1 MNQISSLSP
10 RPNSRETWIILPILI
25 VLLVGGYFRFTG
37 LDWDANHHLHPDE
50 RFLTSVATALQPVYD
65 PISYLKTSESTLNP
79 YNANYGFYVYG
90 NFPMTFVRMSAQVL
104 TDFCSDFEDLCA
116 YTYTAY
122 DGVHLVGRFF
132 SGFVDLV
139 SVLFIF
145 LIGRRL
151 YDWRAGFLGA
161 LLLAMAVMPIQ
172 QSHFF
177 TMDNWAA
184 ALTTVTMYMAV
195 RASEAGERKR
205 WWVLFGLFLGLSVA
219 SRINIAPLALM
230 AGVAGLIWL
239 ARRSEGGNL
248 WAYVQTVTGSV
259 DLQRIV
265 LGGLLAAFVS
275 IVIFR
280 LAQPYA
286 FADSAIAAQESLEIG
301 EEPSPIVVAIK
312 GIVGFNPQFVSNMEE
327 IQGQQSPEA
336 SFPPALQWTDRA
348 PLLFPFTNMVL
359 YGMGITAG
367 LMAWAGFVWA
377 LMKVVRTRPG
387 YLAHILPI
395 TWIALYFLFM
405 GTRWVKSIR
414 YFLPIYPFLLL
425 LAGWALVELWKR
437 ANQDTIKRVAVGVL
451 GTVVV
456 GYTFLWANAFLQI
469 YRQPIT
475 RMAASNWM
483 FENVP
488 TGATLLYETTEGEAR
503 ELQLPLKGYTFQNG
517 GLPVNLNFT
526 LEEPGRV
533 TAIRFN
539 YLSDPDG
546 TDDSETLIVNLNS
559 PSGNTLASAEQTLL
573 LGESEQEALIEFE
586 ATPVSANENFTI
598 VALAGPGGDIKA
610 DTSRLVNEH
619 WDDLLPVGTNG
630 RNPYA
635 SYYTEV
641 EGGQRP
647 VTWPDN
653 NAEKLGLMLAWIDE
667 ADYIALSSQ
676 RHIWSTAR
684 LPLTYPLQM
693 KYYES
698 LFNGELGFEM
708 VAQFHADLHIGPLYI
723 SDTGGE
729 IGWGAPPDIG
739 WPPPGD
745 LAAEEAFSV
754 YDHPPVWIFKK
765 TDNYDPVRVAT
776 LLASVDTSQVVVM
789 NPGQATN
796 APNAMQLSDEA
807 QAVQQSNGTFSEIFQ
822 IDGLLN
828 QSLPLAT
835 VVWWLSVVALG
846 WIFFPIAYTVF
857 RGLPTRGY
865 ALSRILSLL
874 LLSYFGWILASLDIL
889 PNTRGVL
896 FLGLLLFLILSLWLF
911 VRQAEAITKFVR
923 SHLSYIATVEIVAVA
938 LFGISLLIRLGN
950 PDVWDVIWGGEK
962 PMDLSYF
969 NAVLK
974 STTFPPYD
982 PWYAGGYINYY
993 YYGFVYVGS
1002 LTKLLGIV
1010 PTTAYNLIIPMLFS
1024 FTGLGVFSLAYNV
1037 VAGLAE
1043 RVNGVATNF
1052 KARALMAGF
1061 TAMVLCVL
1069 LGNLAEVGV
1078 MLNAWERTS
1087 DSTVDTGLAGLDR
1100 IVRMADGAA
1109 DIVLTDRTASIG
1121 TGDWFWTATRAIN
1134 INPGET
1140 APITEFP
1147 FFTFLYADLHA
1158 HMIALPLAI
1167 LALGWAIS
1175 VVMTRREGNLEGL
1188 GDLPGLSGRG
1198 LATVQTV
1205 LLWFVGSV
1213 AIGVLRPANTWDW
1226 PTYLFLGMLAVAYSA
1241 YVTHERV
1248 SWQMLAQAGLQVVLL
1263 AGLSALTFLP
1273 YISNYGTGYESIGL
1287 WPGSYTNL
1295 TNYLSIYG
1303 LFLFLIVTYLLREIR
1318 AWTQSWTE
1326 EGLVR
1331 WQKYARPV
1339 FVALIFYPFIVL
1351 FLMTRGYWIAPL
1363 VLTLIVVSGLL
1374 GLRPGIS
1381 SARRVPL
1388 ILTSS
1393 ALGLTLMV
1401 EIIVLEGDIGRM
1413 NTVFKFYMQVWVMLS
1428 IVGGVAMAT
1437 IWPALRREWGARK
1450 RVIWQGALAL
1460 LIAAAATYP
1469 VLATRAKWQ
1478 TRMSREA
1485 PITLDGTAF
1494 MEVTSYGDTAA
1505 DGSPQNIP
1513 LAYEASAIEWMQRN
1527 IEGSPVIVEAH
1538 GGNPYR
1544 SIQARVAMYT
1554 GLPTIIGWDWHQ
1566 RQQRASVPDSLVW
1579 SRVNDVT
1586 ALFNTTDADEALRI
1600 LDKYSV
1606 KYVYAGQLEWTYY
1619 SPQGMQK
1626 FDRMVEMGYLVEV
1639 FRNEGVSIYEVVQ

>member
-1 MNQISSLSP
+1 MNEETTTP
-10 RPNSRETWIILPILI
+10 AKTPNREIWIIIPILL

-79 YNANYGFYVYG
+79 YNANYGFFVYG
-90 NFPMTFVRMSAQVL
+90 NFPMTFVRMSAQAL
-104 TDFCSDFEDLCA
+104 TDFCSGFDELCA

-151 YDWRAGFLGA
+151 YDWRVGFLGA

-195 RASEAGERKR
+195 RASEAGHKKR
-205 WWVLFGLFLGLSVA
+205 WWVLFGLFLGLAVA
-219 SRINIAPLALM
+219 SRINMAPLALM
-230 AGVAGLIWL
+230 AGVAGLVWL
-239 ARRSEGGNL
+239 ARRSGGGNL
-248 WAYVQTVTGSV
+248 WAYVQTVAGSA

-275 IVIFR
+275 IVAVR

-286 FADSAIAAQESLEIG
+286 FADSAIAAEEAIVLG
-301 EEPSPIVVAIK
+301 EEPSPIVVALK

-336 SFPPALQWTDRA
+336 SFPPALQWTDRTA
-348 PLLFPFTNMVL
+348 LLFPFTNMVL
-359 YGMGITAG
+359 YGMGVAAG
-367 LMAWAGFVWA
+367 VMAWVGFVWA
-377 LMKVVRTRPG
+377 LLGVVRTRPG
-387 YLAHILPI
+387 YLAHILPL
-395 TWIALYFLFM
+395 TWTALYFVFM

-425 LAGWALVELWKR
+425 LGGWALVELWKR
-437 ANQDTIKRVAVGVL
+437 ADVNVAKRVAAGALAV
-451 GTVVV
+451 VVV
-456 GYTFLWANAFLQI
+456 GYTFFWANTFLQI
-469 YRQPIT
+469 YRQPVT
-475 RMAASNWM
+475 RMAASEWM
-483 FENVP
+483 FEHVP
-488 TGATLLYETTEGEAR
+488 SGATLLYETTDGTAR
-503 ELQLPLKGYTFQNG
+503 ELQLPLKGFTFQSG
-517 GLPVNLNFT
+517 GLPVNLNFK
-526 LEEPGRV
+526 LAEPGRV

-539 YLSDPDG
+539 YLSDPDSN
-546 TDDSETLIVNLNS
+546 DDSETLSIQLNS
-559 PSGNTLASAEQTLL
+559 PSGNTLAAAQQTLL
-573 LGESEQEALIEFE
+573 LGATEQAVTIPLDSIPIT
-586 ATPVSANENFTI
+586 ADENFTL
-598 VALAGPGGDIKA
+598 VAQAGPGGDITA
-610 DTSRLVNEH
+610 DTSRIVNEH
-619 WDDLLPVGTNG
+619 WDDLLPVGLNG
-630 RNPYA
+630 RNSYS

-653 NAEKLGLMLAWIDE
+653 NPEKLGLMLAWIEE

-676 RHIWSTAR
+676 RALWSTPR
-684 LPLTYPLQM
+684 LPLTYPLQTQ
-693 KYYES
+693 YYDS
-698 LFNGELGFEM
+698 LFSGELGFEL
-708 VAQFHADLHIGPLYI
+708 VSQFHADLHIGPLYI

-729 IGWGAPPDIG
+729 ISWGAPPDIG

-765 TDNYDPVRVAT
+765 TEAYDPIRVAT
-776 LLASVDTSQVVVM
+776 ILAGVDTTQVVVM

-796 APNAMQLSDEA
+796 APNAMQLSEQA
-807 QAVQQSNGTFSEIFQ
+807 QAIQQNNGTFSEIFDL
-822 IDGLLN
+822 DGLLN
-828 QSLPLAT
+828 RSLTLTT
-835 VVWWLSVVALG
+835 VVWWLMVVLLG
-846 WIFFPIAYTVF
+846 WVFFPITYTVF

-874 LLSYFGWILASLDIL
+874 LISYFGWILASLSLL
-889 PNTRGVL
+889 PNTRTVL
-896 FLGLLLFLILSLWLF
+896 TFGLALFGILSLWLF
-911 VRQAEAITKFVR
+911 VRQAPQIARFVR
-923 SHLSYIATVEIVAVA
+923 SHLAYIGVVELIGVT
-938 LFGISLLIRLGN
+938 LFAASLLIRLGN

-1024 FTGLGVFSLAYNV
+1024 FTGLGVFGLAYNLV
-1037 VAGLAE
+1037 VGLVQNQKS
-1043 RVNGVATNF
+1043 RIQNVN
-1052 KARALMAGF
+1052 KRALLAGF
-1061 TAMVLCVL
+1061 TALTLCVL
-1069 LGNLAEVGV
+1069 LGNLAQVGV
-1078 MLNAWERTS
+1078 MLDAWERTS
-1087 DSTVDTGLAGLDR
+1087 DSTINTGIEGLDR
-1100 IVRMADGAA
+1100 VARMIDGAT
-1109 DIVLTDRTASIG
+1109 DIVFTDRTAAIG

-1134 INPGET
+1134 ITPGEA

-1167 LALGWAIS
+1167 LALGWAVS
-1175 VVMTRREGNLEGL
+1175 LVMGARNVSRRNRAGL
-1188 GDLPGLSGRG
+1188 RDLPGLPI
-1198 LATVQTV
+1198 VQTV
-1205 LLWFVGSV
+1205 LIWFVGSL

-1226 PTYLFLGMLAVAYSA
+1226 PTYLFLGLLAVVYAV
-1241 YVTHERV
+1241 YVAHGRV
-1248 SWQMLAQAGLQVVLL
+1248 SWQMLGQAGMQVVLL
-1263 AGLSALTFLP
+1263 AGLSALLFWP
-1273 YISNYGTGYESIGL
+1273 YISNYGTGYESVGL
-1287 WPGSYTNL
+1287 WQGSYTNL

-1303 LFLFLIVTYLLREIR
+1303 LFLFLIVTYLARELR
-1318 AWTQSWTE
+1318 AWTRGWTE
-1326 EGLVR
+1326 EGLVKWR
-1331 WQKYARPV
+1331 RFARPV
-1339 FVALIFYPFIVL
+1339 LLTLIAYPFIIL
-1351 FLMTRGYWIAPL
+1351 FLMARGYWIAPL
-1363 VLTLIVVSGLL
+1363 VLTLIVMAGLL

-1381 SARRVPL
+1381 TARRIPL
-1388 ILTSS
+1388 ILTAS
-1393 ALGLTLMV
+1393 ALGLTLIV
-1401 EIIVLEGDIGRM
+1401 EIVVLEGDIGRM

-1428 IVGGVAMAT
+1428 IVGGVAMAS
-1437 IWPALRREWGARK
+1437 IWPALRREWGQRK
-1450 RVIWQGALAL
+1450 RVVWQVALAL
-1460 LIAAAATYP
+1460 LVAAAATYP
-1469 VLATRAKWQ
+1469 LLATRAKWQ
-1478 TRMSREA
+1478 TRMSADA
-1485 PITLDGTAF
+1485 PITLDGVAF
-1494 MEVTSYGDTAA
+1494 MANTSYGDTAL

-1513 LAYEASAIEWMQRN
+1513 LVHEADAIAWMQRN

-1566 RQQRASVPDSLVW
+1566 RQQRASVPDTLVW
-1579 SRVNDVT
+1579 SRVNDVSS
-1586 ALFNTTDADEALRI
+1586 LYNTTDSAEALRI
-1600 LDKYSV
+1600 LDKYGV
-1606 KYVYAGQLEWTYY
+1606 KYIYAGQLEWTYY

-1626 FDRMVEMGYLVEV
+1626 FDMMVEMGYLVEV
-1639 FRNEGVSIYEVVQ
+1639 FRNAGVSIYEVVQ